1 MMPRKEKKRGGSMEG
16 NNKGMSGEAEGR
28 EGGEEGVGGGGDRGV
43 SPIIVAEEVACGVPI
58 DIPRRD

>member
-1 MMPRKEKKRGGSMEG
+1 MEG